1 MIFQK
6 HIYSFLSRF
15 FLAGFWGLFSI
26 GILCAQNPDSTI
38 SLVSHRIVLPDYI
51 PSSPLVINPFPEPK
65 PSLVQP
71 LDSMTTPRGLLK
83 FPYES
88 QRTIVELSWDWK
100 TITIS
105 EKVDGTQIKM
115 PFTASVE
122 WYLEKFHQKAWY
134 KKFLETMQKDSKGDS
149 KRRRGQMLEVV
160 GVDIGRL
167 GRASLRVSGNV
178 NINGKMIF
186 QDQELVRSTLN
197 QSENTHLAF
206 DQKQNLNIQGKI
218 GDRITVAMDQDS
230 ERDFDWENNIRISY
244 EGHEDD
250 IIQKVEA
257 GNISL
262 SLPSTQYVTFSGKNK
277 GLFGIKAISKL
288 GPIDIT
294 TIASIE
300 KTKKEQSEWEGGGQ
314 SSTQQIRDV
323 DWIKNRYFFVHPWFR
338 NGLDTTALIQGQEK
352 PISIPSFYPMS
363 EDGIHYFSENV
374 KVTKFELYKSASN
387 DPTAVT
393 GMAYIDPLNKTDSTY
408 LDENEEGSFI
418 RLEQGTNY
426 FVSPDLGFIRV
437 REQVSQDILGCTF
450 VLADRETGDTVMV
463 VGSGPN
469 SLGDSLSLMML
480 KPRNNYPSHST
491 WPLMFKNVYY
501 LGTSK
506 INPKEFEVKIYNKN
520 TTPVSER
527 DKASSLPYITLFG
540 LDKRDENFDLKY
552 DELLDKEDPNIM
564 NMVDGEL
571 MFPTFH
577 PFANGDSLKGGII
590 STQLSNQLGAGK
602 LYTSSVSSEIN
613 GDHRWS
619 IEAKYTNQSSTINL
633 GFMLV
638 EGSEEV
644 IQNKVTLKK
653 GLDYNI
659 DYFTGTIVLL
669 GAAANDPNATL
680 KINYDKHELVSFDKK
695 TIFGT
700 RAQMDLGKKNSFIG
714 VTALYFNQSIINE
727 KVEVGYEPTRNFIW
741 DINGRYEWEM
751 DGITRFIDKLPLIE
765 AEKLSTFSIEGEV
778 AQVIPNPNSINNPET
793 GDPNGVAFIDDFEG
807 SKRTTSPSIQR
818 RFWKASSAPLN
829 YDSFSDSFFDELK
842 QIHRG
847 RLNWYNPYVPYRTK
861 EIWPNQST
869 SLRAG
874 NETTDVMVLNYK
886 SRKHQRDID
895 PDSLWVGV
903 TTSLYSGDYEQTQ
916 SKFFEIWLKGE
927 SGRLHINLGKISED
941 MDGNGLLNTED
952 IPGAGLTLGNTF
964 LEDAEDTGLDGCPDE
979 FEDGLGGCFEYTRPI
994 DGKLIGDNDGDG
1006 NIDEEVWNGID
1017 DDGDGLID
1025 EDIDNSIS
1033 LPGIV
1038 SEDPNSDNWSYDQ
1051 NDIYNYSQVN
1061 GTEGNGTGS
1070 KIQEGGKYPDTE
1082 DLDRSTFI
1090 DKTND
1095 YFSSQFMLTDTTYFV
1110 GETEKNGEPTGWKLF
1125 RIPLSDFK
1133 QVKNI
1138 EWNEI
1143 RYVRL
1148 AVTGLDSVQKKLQIA
1163 KIEIVGNDWQEMGIT
1178 GLDTA
1183 QTDTSSFFRRYFG
1196 STDGDDE
1203 NGPSFK
1209 VAVINTEDNADY
1221 SPPVGVKGEYDRL
1234 NEIRSKEQ
1242 SLVLK
1247 FQNLPSKATGIAQKT
1262 LYTLNDNQKRS
1273 FMTYDF
1279 MKMYVYGNSPF
1290 ITQTTTDVE
1299 VFLKFGLGEAY
1310 YEITKPVYNG
1320 WDEDD
1325 ERNSFKIDLNW
1336 LAALKQADISQIS
1349 KFKETDILLDSA
1361 DVRQYIFTDDKGLLT
1376 GKRVKIVGKPALN
1389 RLVYFSVGVKNTGN
1403 APIDGEVWLDELRL
1417 SGVKKEKGMAMRIQ
1431 SKLNLSDFGSATFSY
1446 NRQDA
1451 EYHKLQ
1457 ERLSRGTNTSENMNI
1472 SGKINL
1478 HQFFPKS
1485 WGIVIPL
1492 NTTLKRNQSRPKY
1505 FSGEDI
1511 LVDPNNT
1518 PDSIMSISESI
1529 SLSTSIKKSGK
1540 SDNRFMKYTVDNM
1553 SLSLSASQSR
1563 SSDVTYEEKWS
1574 ESYTGKFSYN
1584 IPFGRNN
1591 YFKPF
1596 KWANDIP
1603 YFGKSFSDFQ
1613 LFYTPS
1619 SFKTGLNLSE
1629 SLKWS
1634 QPRFG
1639 DRTPENYNFG
1649 LSRSMNLDYKLTNGL
1664 AAKYSWGGE
1673 SKMNDFR
1680 GYAWTALRD
1689 LNPGTVTT
1697 TTESFNSTFNPG
1709 IMKWLKPSF
1718 NYTANF
1724 RWSDDLTREGQDI
1737 STQLRFGS
1745 NFSISPIQIVE
1756 LIYKPTSSSQG
1767 KSGSRSRGS
1776 RSRSRSSSQKEEK
1789 SESKKQSGKLNP
1801 LKWVHSFFKKINPI
1815 SLSYTETLN
1824 RSAKQVIGDIPSGY
1838 KFGWLPEHGLE
1849 QSSQIG
1855 SNLGTWDHKRD
1866 GSIRSGLKLSRN
1878 LTVSSSF
1885 GQNFSTNRTSS
1896 GVEQLA
1902 MTRDYFSYGDLLEN
1916 GLPIPGWSFRLS
1928 GLEKWPVIKWI
1939 AKSASVE
1946 HVYSGKETRAWQFE
1960 DFSPDQMNFLNFGTF
1975 AEDYKDNE
1983 RSSRI
1988 NRNFS
1993 PLLGLNM
2000 TLKKNISVSFR
2011 HNRNKSLDESP
2022 TGLTI
2027 HKDNSYTST
2036 ATYTHRG
2043 GMILPIP
2050 FYGDLNLNNTMG
2062 FTLNFDLNESQEER
2076 SGDKVNLEVGSFS
2089 ESWKAGL
2096 RVTYQFSTKVSGG
2109 LRYEY
2114 RESNTR
2120 TTGRKID
2127 RDFGFDVNLAISG

>member
-1 MIFQK
+1 MTFQQ
-6 HIYSFLSRF
+6 IYFSFLRQCF
-15 FLAGFWGLFSI
+15 TAGLWGFLSLGWIF
-26 GILCAQNPDSTI
+26 AQNTDSTLNTESQSFI
-38 SLVSHRIVLPDYI
+38 LPEYI
-51 PSSPLVINPFPEPK
+51 PSSPFVIDPFPR
-65 PSLVQP
+65 LNRALIQP
-71 LDSMTTPRGLLK
+71 LDSMTVPIGILK
-83 FPYES
+83 FPYEF
-88 QRTIVELSWDWK
+88 RKTTVELSWDWK
-100 TITIS
+100 RITIS
-105 EKVDGTQIKM
+105 EKVDGFQVQM
-115 PFTASVE
+115 PFTASVD
-122 WYLEKFHQKAWY
+122 WYLKKFHQQAWH
-134 KKFLETMQKDSKGDS
+134 KKFIETMQKDAKGDK

-197 QSENTHLAF
+197 QSQNTHLEF

-300 KTKKEQSEWEGGGQ
+300 KTKKAQSEWEGGGQ

-323 DWIKNRYFFVHPWFR
+323 DWIKNRYFFIHPWFR
-338 NGLDTTALIQGQEK
+338 NGADTVAFHNGQWK
-352 PISIPSFYPMS
+352 TLKVPPFYPLQN
-363 EDGIHYFSENV
+363 GLHHFSADI
-374 KVTKFELYKSASN
+374 KVTKFELYKSANN

-393 GMAYIDPLNKTDSTY
+393 GMAYIDPMNKTDSTY

-426 FVSPDLGFIRV
+426 YVSPDLGYIRV
-437 REQVSQDILGCTF
+437 RDQVSQDILGCTF
-450 VLADRETGDTVMV
+450 VLQDRTTGDTLMV
-463 VGSGPN
+463 VGNGP
-469 SLGDSLSLMML
+469 DSIGTNLSLMML
-480 KPRNNYPSHST
+480 KPRNSYPSHST

-520 TTPVSER
+520 ATPVSER
-527 DKASSLPYITLFG
+527 DKTSSLPYITLFG
-540 LDKRDENFDLKY
+540 LDSVDENSQRNY
-552 DELLDKEDPNIM
+552 DELIDKDASNIM

-571 MFPTFH
+571 MFPSLH
-577 PFANGDSLKGGII
+577 PFAHGDSLSGGIQ
-590 STQLSNQLGAGK
+590 SAQLSHQLGTGK

-613 GDHRWS
+613 SDHRWM

-644 IQNKVTLKK
+644 IQNKVTLRK

-669 GAAANDPNATL
+669 GEAANDPNATL

-714 VTALYFNQSIINE
+714 FTALYFNQSIINE

-741 DINGRYEWEM
+741 DLNGRYEWEM
-751 DGITRFIDKLPLIE
+751 DGLTRLFDKLPFVE
-765 AEKLSTFSIEGEV
+765 AEKMSSFTIEGEV
-778 AQVIPNPNSINNPET
+778 AQVMPNPNSISNPET

-818 RFWKASSAPLN
+818 RFWKAASAPLS
-829 YDSFSDSFFDELK
+829 YDPFSDSFVDELT
-842 QIHRG
+842 QRNRG
-847 RLNWYNPYVPYRTK
+847 KLNWFNPYVPYRTK

-874 NETTDVMVLNYK
+874 NETTDVMVLRYK
-886 SRKHQRDID
+886 SRKHQREID

-927 SGRLHINLGKISED
+927 SGRLHVDLGKVSED
-941 MDGNGLLNTED
+941 MDGNGVLNTED

-964 LEDAEDTGLDGCPDE
+964 LEDHEDTGLDGCFDE
-979 FEDGLGGCFEYTRPI
+979 TEDGWGGCLEYGTYLEYLNASESV
-994 DGKLIGDNDGDG
+994 LINNSSDVDEDDPNGDN
-1006 NIDEEVWNGID
+1006 WN
-1017 DDGDGLID
+1017 
-1025 EDIDNSIS
+1025 
-1033 LPGIV
+1033 
-1038 SEDPNSDNWSYDQ
+1038 YDQ
-1051 NDIYNYSQVN
+1051 NDISDYSKAN

-1070 KIQEGGKYPDTE
+1070 RIQEGGKYPDTE
-1082 DLDRSTFI
+1082 DLDRSTFL

-1095 YFSSQFMLTDTTYFV
+1095 YFSTQFLLTDTTYFV
-1110 GETEKNGEPTGWKLF
+1110 GGTQKNGEPTGWKLF
-1125 RIPLSDFK
+1125 RVPLSDFK

-1148 AVTGLDSVQKKLQIA
+1148 AVTGLDSIQKQLQIA

-1178 GLDTA
+1178 GVDTSL
-1183 QTDTSSFFRRYFG
+1183 TDTSRFFGRHFG
-1196 STDGDDE
+1196 SIKNVNDEDD
-1203 NGPSFK
+1203 GPSFQI
-1209 VAVINTEDNADY
+1209 AVINTEDNADY

-1247 FQNLPSKATGIAQKT
+1247 FNNLPSKATGIAQKT

-1299 VFLKFGLGEAY
+1299 IFLKFGLGESF
-1310 YEITKPVYNG
+1310 YEITKPVFNG

-1325 ERNSFKIDLNW
+1325 GRNSFKVDLNW
-1336 LAALKQADISQIS
+1336 LSALKQADTSRIS
-1349 KFKETDILLDSA
+1349 KYNETDIIRDSA
-1361 DVRQYIFTDDKGLLT
+1361 DVRQYFFTDKDGLLT
-1376 GKRVKIVGKPALN
+1376 GKRIRIAGKPALN
-1389 RLVYFSVGVKNTGN
+1389 RLQYFSVGVKNMGES
-1403 APIDGEVWLDELRL
+1403 PIDGEVWLDELRL

-1431 SKLNLSDFGSATFSY
+1431 SKLALSDFGTATISY
-1446 NRQDA
+1446 SRQDA

-1457 ERLSRGTNTSENMNI
+1457 ERLSRGTNTSENLNI
-1472 SGKINL
+1472 SAKMNL

-1485 WGIVIPL
+1485 LGISIPL
-1492 NTTLKRNQSRPKY
+1492 NTTIKRNQSKPKY

-1518 PDSIMSISESI
+1518 PDSIMTLSESI
-1529 SLSTSIKKSGK
+1529 SLSTSLKKTGK
-1540 SDNRFMKYTVDNM
+1540 SDNRLMKYTVDNM
-1553 SLSLSASQSR
+1553 SLSMSATQSR
-1563 SSDVTYEEKWS
+1563 SSDVTYEEKWA
-1574 ESYTGKFSYN
+1574 ETYTGKFSYH

-1591 YFKPF
+1591 YVKPF
-1596 KWANDIP
+1596 NWASDVP
-1603 YFGKSFSDFQ
+1603 FLGKSMGDFKIY
-1613 LFYTPS
+1613 YTPS
-1619 SFKTGLNLSE
+1619 SFKTGMNLSE
-1629 SLKWS
+1629 SLKWN
-1634 QPRFG
+1634 QPRSG

-1649 LSRSMNLDYKLTNGL
+1649 MSRSLNLDYKFTNGIL
-1664 AAKYSWGGE
+1664 AKYSRSGE

-1689 LNPGTVTT
+1689 LDPGTVTSKA
-1697 TTESFNSTFNPG
+1697 ESFNTTFNPG

-1724 RWSDDLTREGQDI
+1724 RWNDDLSREGQDI

-1745 NFSISPIQIVE
+1745 NFSISPIQLVE
-1756 LIYKPTSSSQG
+1756 LVYKPKSSSRSNTG
-1767 KSGSRSRGS
+1767 SRGS
-1776 RSRSRSSSQKEEK
+1776 RSRSRSSSKKQETKET
-1789 SESKKQSGKLNP
+1789 KKQSSKLNP
-1801 LKWVHSFFKKINPI
+1801 LKWVHSMVRKINPI

-1824 RSAKQVIGDIPSGY
+1824 RSAKQVLGDIPSGY
-1838 KFGWLPEHGLE
+1838 KFGWLPDHGLD
-1849 QSSQIG
+1849 QSPQVG
-1855 SNLGTWDHKRD
+1855 SNLGTWDHKRE
-1866 GSIRSGLKLSRN
+1866 GTVRSGLKLSRN
-1878 LTVSSSF
+1878 LTISSSY
-1885 GQNFSTNRTSS
+1885 GQNF
-1896 GVEQLA
+1896 
-1902 MTRDYFSYGDLLEN
+1902 D
-1916 GLPIPGWSFRLS
+1916 
-1928 GLEKWPVIKWI
+1928 
-1939 AKSASVE
+1939 
-1946 HVYSGKETRAWQFE
+1946 
-1960 DFSPDQMNFLNFGTF
+1960 
-1975 AEDYKDNE
+1975 
-1983 RSSRI
+1983 
-1988 NRNFS
+1988 NFS
-1993 PLLGLNM
+1993 NPYCCYL
-2000 TLKKNISVSFR
+2000 
-2011 HNRNKSLDESP
+2011 P
-2022 TGLTI
+2022 W
-2027 HKDNSYTST
+2027 
-2036 ATYTHRG
+2036 G
-2043 GMILPIP
+2043 G
-2050 FYGDLNLNNTMG
+2050 
-2062 FTLNFDLNESQEER
+2062 
-2076 SGDKVNLEVGSFS
+2076 
-2089 ESWKAGL
+2089 
-2096 RVTYQFSTKVSGG
+2096 GG
-2109 LRYEY
+2109 NYP
-2114 RESNTR
+2114 
-2120 TTGRKID
+2120 
-2127 RDFGFDVNLAISG
+2127 